1 MSGGGSIEAMALLA
15 GLQRIFLR
23 NFAIACSIGIHESE
37 RARPQR
43 ILLNID
49 LYVEPDGGT
58 EGDDIRRVVD
68 YDFLRDEIFR
78 LVAGRHFNLQE
89 TLAREIGAI
98 CLARPGVLGARIAT
112 EKPDIYPDCEAVGLE
127 MLVATDRLRALLR

>member
-1 MSGGGSIEAMALLA
+1 MSGSGAIETAALLA

-23 NFAIACSIGIHESE
+23 NFAVSCSIGIHEAE
-37 RARPQR
+37 RAHPQR
-43 ILLNID
+43 VLLNID
-49 LYVEPDGGT
+49 LYVEPDCSGG
-58 EGDDIRRVVD
+58 EDDIRRVVD
-68 YDFLRDEIFR
+68 YDFLRREIFR

-127 MLVATDRLRALLR
+127 MLVTTDRLRALLR

>member
-1 MSGGGSIEAMALLA
+1 MSRGGAIEAAALLA

-23 NFAIACSIGIHESE
+23 NFAITCSIGVHESE

-43 ILLNID
+43 VVLNID
-49 LYVEPDGGT
+49 LYVEAEGGT
-58 EGDDIRRVVD
+58 DDDIRRVVD
-68 YDFLRDEIFR
+68 YDFLRREIFR
-78 LVAGRHFNLQE
+78 LVTDRHFNLQE

-98 CLARPGVLGARIAT
+98 CLSRPGVLGARIAT

-127 MLVATDRLRALLR
+127 MLVATDRLRALLK